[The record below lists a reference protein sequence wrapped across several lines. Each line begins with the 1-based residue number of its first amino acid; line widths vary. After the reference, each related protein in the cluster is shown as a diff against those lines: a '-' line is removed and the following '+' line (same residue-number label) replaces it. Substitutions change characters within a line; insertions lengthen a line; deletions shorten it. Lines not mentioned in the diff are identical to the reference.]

1 MLITQM
7 LTFGCFGNKI
17 FLSFSSKTKYLPVT
31 DVEGYEDFVEAVAH
45 VVAGEGADGERVA
58 EQTAAGYH
66 HHQQADAAAELK
78 TECLTRV
85 PATNR
90 TLDKLKIASRDGT

>member
-1 MLITQM
+1 MVVLGIK
-7 LTFGCFGNKI
+7 F
-17 FLSFSSKTKYLPVT
+17 SFSFEGKTTSKEDLPIT
-31 DVEGYEDFVEAVAH
+31 YVEGYENFVEAVAH

-58 EQTAAGYH
+58 EEATAGDH

-78 TECLTRV
+78 TCKCVTRD

-90 TLDKLKIASRDGT
+90 TLDKLQIASKDRT

>member
-1 MLITQM
+1 MCAQYSPR
-7 LTFGCFGNKI
+7 F
-17 FLSFSSKTKYLPVT
+17 SFFVLCSLLC
-31 DVEGYEDFVEAVAH
+31 DFVEAVAH

-58 EQTAAGYH
+58 EEATAGDH

-78 TECLTRV
+78 TCKCVTRD

-90 TLDKLKIASRDGT
+90 TLDKLQIASKDLTQCDQVPRENIWQRCRH